1 MSRLLKIKRQ
11 VILEANRKLLN
22 ESLIDV
28 DNVLEIM
35 KFKFGQGDIDASK
48 VEEFESWLGGVK
60 DNMSEEEYST
70 LFNEWLETGTIEGY
84 NNEMY

>member
-22 ESLIDV
+22 ESSINV

-35 KFKFGQGDIDASK
+35 KFKFGQGDIDESK
-48 VEEFESWLGGVK
+48 VVEFESWLGEVK

-70 LFNEWLETGTIEGY
+70 LFNEWLETGSIEGY

>member
-1 MSRLLKIKRQ
+1 MKRQ

-35 KFKFGQGDIDASK
+35 KFKFGRGDIDVSK
-48 VEEFESWLGGVK
+48 VEEFESWLGEVK

-70 LFNEWLETGTIEGY
+70 LFNEWLETGSIEGY